1 MFSVRKGL
9 SLGIFVAILV
19 LLTVLGL
26 YLWLRPPATVPGPA
40 AIAAASP
47 TPREVKTETRPTPAG
62 EPAAEVEVPV
72 PPTPEPAATGS
83 LCLAGVC
90 TLNLVLP
97 HLNIP
102 INFIDDS
109 PAYDWTVPSAA
120 CLAAW
125 DVVVSREKMVWSE
138 ITVTLQ
144 DELNNAGTPVE
155 FQYPPSADPLHDP
168 APDAVKAQCV
178 VAAADRSQVACQ
190 VQVQSASALPNP
202 NMEIAI
208 MAAALDGLRRVH
220 HEVFTGN
227 LASFY
232 HDNELELF
240 DPVLQVQGE
249 AWQSQCLQVLGSS
262 AAGTTP

>member
-1 MFSVRKGL
+1 MFSVRQGL
-9 SLGIFVAILV
+9 SLGVFAVILA
-19 LLTVLGL
+19 LLIALGL
-26 YLWLRPPATVPGPA
+26 YLWLRPPATAPGPA

-47 TPREVKTETRPTPAG
+47 TPREVKTGTRPTPTSD
-62 EPAAEVEVPV
+62 PVAEVEVQV

-90 TLNLVLP
+90 TLNLTLP
-97 HLNIP
+97 GLGIP

-125 DVVVSREKMVWSE
+125 DVVVRQEKMVWSE

-155 FQYPPSADPLHDP
+155 FQYPPPADPLHDP
-168 APDAVKAQCV
+168 APDAVKAQCA

-190 VQVQSASALPNP
+190 VQVQSASSLPNP

-220 HEVFTGN
+220 HEVFTGD
-227 LASFY
+227 LESFY
-232 HDNELELF
+232 HDNELALF
-240 DPVLQVQGE
+240 APVLQVQGE